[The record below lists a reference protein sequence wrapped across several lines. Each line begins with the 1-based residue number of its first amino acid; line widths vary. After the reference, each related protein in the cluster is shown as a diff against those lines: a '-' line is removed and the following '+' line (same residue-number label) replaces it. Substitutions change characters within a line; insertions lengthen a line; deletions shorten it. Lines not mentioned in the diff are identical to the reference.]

1 MPATSGRRNCWGER
15 RRCCA
20 SRLVATCT
28 GGARDC
34 CCVRIAACRL
44 EWRSCAHPIIIAA
57 GAAQCAGLELDGA
70 EALASVVADHAILI
84 DVAFVEEEAPLA
96 QQPGA
101 VKLLPPCCVPVCQTG
116 NRVVD
121 GAAPVVRAE
130 GLDGCSAIASDEEQ
144 CVPAYAAAA
153 VCAMK
158 ALCAAAVVPV
168 GGARCAL

>member
-1 MPATSGRRNCWGER
+1 M
-15 RRCCA
+15 
-20 SRLVATCT
+20 
-28 GGARDC
+28 
-34 CCVRIAACRL
+34 
-44 EWRSCAHPIIIAA
+44 
-57 GAAQCAGLELDGA
+57 
-70 EALASVVADHAILI
+70 LASVVADHAAQV

-130 GLDGCSAIASDEEQ
+130 GLDGCSAIASDEKQ
-144 CVPAYAAAA
+144 SVAACVAAAG
-153 VCAMK
+153 CAK
-158 ALCAAAVVPV
+158 EALGVAAVATV